1 MDPRYD
7 GRPPAN
13 APRYSD
19 SPNPRYNDGP
29 TAYGSPPPQNY
40 GHGRLGP
47 PPSSHGRPPPS
58 NRPPSASAPPRDAND
73 RDALWPMFK
82 AVDRDNSGQ
91 LSEAELQNA
100 LVNGDWTKFDPHTV
114 RMMIRM
120 FDADRNGTISFDEF
134 WYRLSFSLSLSRFSI
149 FFPCWLVVRC
159 WLPGM
164 PAAHL
169 AGMSL

>member
-1 MDPRYD
+1 
-7 GRPPAN
+7 
-13 APRYSD
+13 
-19 SPNPRYNDGP
+19 
-29 TAYGSPPPQNY
+29 
-40 GHGRLGP
+40 
-47 PPSSHGRPPPS
+47 
-58 NRPPSASAPPRDAND
+58 
-73 RDALWPMFK
+73 MFK